1 METKKY
7 PYKGRVYRGLE
18 NISYIEP
25 AALDVRASIPADAAA
40 EALYDMIFATDLRT
54 GFPTGAISMHLSEKT
69 ADDVRTF
76 IEQKIMIEHGDQR
89 GLVPVE
95 MLKRGSLLDDEFI
108 AQTVRQRFESDEQY
122 EARLSGYMSK
132 IQEQEQFKSRLAEY
146 QKKLGTTKSKESE

>member
-1 METKKY
+1 MKTKKFS
-7 PYKGRVYRGLE
+7 YKGRVYRGLE

-25 AALDVRASIPADAAA
+25 AALDVREGIPADAAA
-40 EALYDMIFATDLRT
+40 EALYDMIFSTDSRT

-95 MLKRGSLLDDEFI
+95 MLKQGSLLDDEFI

-122 EARLSGYMSK
+122 EERLSSYMSK
-132 IQEQEQFKSRLAEY
+132 IREEETFKSRLAEW
-146 QKKLGTTKSKESE
+146 KKSLKSDKGDK

>member
-1 METKKY
+1 METKKF

-25 AALDVRASIPADAAA
+25 PALDIRASVPSDAAVD
-40 EALYDMIFATDLRT
+40 ALYDMIFATDPRT
-54 GFPTGAISMHLSEKT
+54 GFPSGAISMHLSEKT

-76 IEQKIMIEHGDQR
+76 IEQKIMIEHGDSR

-132 IQEQEQFKSRLAEY
+132 IREEETFKSRLAEW
-146 QKKLGTTKSKESE
+146 KKSLKSDKETK